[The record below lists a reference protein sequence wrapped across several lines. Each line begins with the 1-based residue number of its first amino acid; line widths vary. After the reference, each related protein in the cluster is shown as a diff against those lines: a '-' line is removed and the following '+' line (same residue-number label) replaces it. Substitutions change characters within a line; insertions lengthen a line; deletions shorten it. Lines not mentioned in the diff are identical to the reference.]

1 MYEKAPTD
9 LRSHT
14 KALLK
19 PSATGIEIGGGFNPL
34 ITRKEGY
41 IIHTI
46 DHVSKEQLI
55 EKYKDTVGLSPL
67 LGNIEHVD
75 GVDDGREFRDL
86 LGLENGAEH
95 IVSIHNFEHIPNP
108 IRFLQPCANA
118 LSETG
123 KLYLIIPDRRGTFDY
138 FRPCSTIGQ
147 WMEAYCGESHH
158 PFSGIIL

>member
-34 ITRKEGY
+34 ITRKEGH

-55 EKYKDTVGLSPL
+55 EKYKDTVGLSPFSA
-67 LGNIEHVD
+67 ISSMWTAWTTV
-75 GVDDGREFRDL
+75 
-86 LGLENGAEH
+86 
-95 IVSIHNFEHIPNP
+95 VSSVI
-108 IRFLQPCANA
+108 C
-118 LSETG
+118 
-123 KLYLIIPDRRGTFDY
+123 
-138 FRPCSTIGQ
+138 
-147 WMEAYCGESHH
+147 
-158 PFSGIIL
+158 